1 MDLSLC
7 TEAGVTVKDNNI
19 SCERKIVV
27 GNNMVVSRKRKKEKR
42 QWSRSKNDQS
52 YKTFESRIY
61 LILCGYRFTHA
72 PPSEFQENFKKY
84 ITSSENEIYIVT
96 LN

>member
-1 MDLSLC
+1 
-7 TEAGVTVKDNNI
+7 
-19 SCERKIVV
+19 
-27 GNNMVVSRKRKKEKR
+27 MVVSRRRKNEKR
-42 QWSRSKNDQS
+42 QCTRSKNDKS

-61 LILCGYRFTHA
+61 LILCGYRFTRA

-84 ITSSENEIYIVT
+84 IMSFENEICIVT